1 MLVEA
6 RQDETHCGRDP
17 LGSMSASSTH
27 DNFGDCSKKVMV
39 LTIAVVGDLLRPIT
53 VPQSALRGWCAG
65 SGRGGERVLKGRG
78 CWCCL
83 EALYRWMRLVP
94 WMLLA
99 DDDDDREL
107 RINEV
112 LVKKNAE

>member
-1 MLVEA
+1 
-6 RQDETHCGRDP
+6 
-17 LGSMSASSTH
+17 
-27 DNFGDCSKKVMV
+27 MV
-39 LTIAVVGDLLRPIT
+39 LTIAVVGDLLRPTT

-83 EALYRWMRLVP
+83 EALYRWM
-94 WMLLA
+94 LLA